1 MRLARTRIGGLLAAV
16 SLLVACGGDDDKGKA
31 ADPTAAPSTAA
42 APTTAAPATTD
53 VATTD
58 AEVTDATDD
67 PSLVTSTSATKAAT
81 PTTASPSTTTAT
93 AATATTVALPVPIA
107 VPADSAG
114 EEPVIEVG
122 SIEIPAL
129 KVSETMYEGIR
140 LTTLDRGP
148 GHWPG
153 TAMPGQVGNVVIAG
167 HRVSHSKP
175 FRNVDKLVAGDEVI
189 FNTADGRFVYT
200 VVSQEIVKPD
210 ALYIVDQTPEKTATL
225 FACHPP
231 GSTRERIVVHLALNE
246 SQSTQT

>member
-1 MRLARTRIGGLLAAV
+1 MRLARIRIGGLLAAV
-16 SLLVACGGDDDKGKA
+16 SLLVACGGDDNDKA
-31 ADPTAAPSTAA
+31 AESTATPSTSAA
-42 APTTAAPATTD
+42 VTTAAPATTQ
-53 VATTD
+53 AETTE
-58 AEVTDATDD
+58 AEVTAATDD
-67 PSLVTSTSATKAAT
+67 PSLVTSTSASSAAT
-81 PTTASPSTTTAT
+81 ATTAPATTT
-93 AATATTVALPVPIA
+93 AATATTVALPVPVA

-122 SIEIPAL
+122 SIEIPSL

-175 FRNVDKLVAGDEVI
+175 FRNVDKLVAGDEVV
-189 FNTADGRFVYT
+189 FTTTDGRFVYT

-210 ALYIVDQTPEKTATL
+210 ALYITDQTPEKTATL

-231 GSTRERIVVHLALNE
+231 GSTRERIVIHLVLNE

>member
-1 MRLARTRIGGLLAAV
+1 MRLARIRIGGVLAAV
-16 SLLVACGGDDDKGKA
+16 SLLVACGGDDNGKA
-31 ADPTAAPSTAA
+31 DQSTETTVASTTHAPVSTAVEA
-42 APTTAAPATTD
+42 TEADVTDSTEDPALVASTTAPPA
-53 VATTD
+53 
-58 AEVTDATDD
+58 
-67 PSLVTSTSATKAAT
+67 ST
-81 PTTASPSTTTAT
+81 PTTA
-93 AATATTVALPVPIA
+93 TATTTPATTTTIALPVPIA
-107 VPADSAG
+107 VPADSVG

-129 KVSETMYEGIR
+129 KVDETMYEGIR

-175 FRNVDKLVAGDEVI
+175 FRNVDKLVAGDEVV

-210 ALYIVDQTPEKTATL
+210 ALYIVDQTPAKTATL

-231 GSTRERIVVHLALNE
+231 GSTRERIVVHLVLDEA
-246 SQSTQT
+246 QSTQT

>member
-1 MRLARTRIGGLLAAV
+1 MRLARARIGGVLAAV
-16 SLLVACGGDDDKGKA
+16 ALLVGCGGDDAKGKA
-31 ADPTAAPSTAA
+31 DEATVTTATPTTR
-42 APTTAAPATTD
+42 APTPTTS
-53 VATTD
+53 VETTEAD
-58 AEVTDATDD
+58 VTDTTDD
-67 PSLVTSTSATKAAT
+67 PSLVASTTVSSLAT
-81 PTTASPSTTTAT
+81 PTTATATTT

-107 VPADSAG
+107 VPADSVG

-129 KVSETMYEGIR
+129 KVDETMYEGIR

-175 FRNVDKLVAGDEVI
+175 FRNVDRLVAGDEVV

-210 ALYIVDQTPEKTATL
+210 ALYIVDQTPDKTATL

-231 GSTRERIVVHLALNE
+231 GSTRERIVVHLVLDEA
-246 SQSTQT
+246 QSTQT

>member
-1 MRLARTRIGGLLAAV
+1 MRLARIRIGGLLAAV
-16 SLLVACGGDDDKGKA
+16 SLLVACGGDDNDKA
-31 ADPTAAPSTAA
+31 AESTA
-42 APTTAAPATTD
+42 APTTSAAVTTAAPGTTD
-53 VATTD
+53 VETTE
-58 AEVTDATDD
+58 AEATDATDD
-67 PSLVTSTSATKAAT
+67 PSLVSSTSAASAAT
-81 PTTASPSTTTAT
+81 AATATTAPMTTT
-93 AATATTVALPVPIA
+93 AATATTVALPVPVA

-122 SIEIPAL
+122 SIEIPSL

-175 FRNVDKLVAGDEVI
+175 FRNVDKLVAGDEVV
-189 FNTADGRFVYT
+189 FTTTDGRFVYT

-210 ALYIVDQTPEKTATL
+210 ALYITDQTPEKTATL

-231 GSTRERIVVHLALNE
+231 GSTRERIVIHLVLNE

>member
-1 MRLARTRIGGLLAAV
+1 MRLARIRIGGVLAAV
-16 SLLVACGGDDDKGKA
+16 SLLVSCGGDDDTDKA
-31 ADPTAAPSTAA
+31 EASTVTEASV
-42 APTTAAPATTD
+42 APTSAPATT
-53 VATTD
+53 VATTEAD
-58 AEVTDATDD
+58 VTDPTDD
-67 PSLVTSTSATKAAT
+67 PSLVTSTTEPTAAT
-81 PTTASPSTTTAT
+81 LTP
-93 AATATTVALPVPIA
+93 ATATTAAPTATTIALPVPIA
-107 VPADSAG
+107 VPADSVG
-114 EEPVIEVG
+114 EEPVVEVG

-129 KVSETMYEGIR
+129 KVDETMYEGIR

-153 TAMPGQVGNVVIAG
+153 TAMPGKVGNVVIAG

-175 FRNVDKLVAGDEVI
+175 FRNVDRLVAGDEVV

-231 GSTRERIVVHLALNE
+231 GSTRERIVVHLVLNE
-246 SQSTQT
+246 TQSTQT

>member
-1 MRLARTRIGGLLAAV
+1 MRLARIRIGGLLAAV
-16 SLLVACGGDDDKGKA
+16 SLLVACGGDDNDKG
-31 ADPTAAPSTAA
+31 ADSTAAPSASAAVTTAA
-42 APTTAAPATTD
+42 AVTTD
-53 VATTD
+53 VETTE
-58 AEVTDATDD
+58 AEATDATDD
-67 PSLVTSTSATKAAT
+67 PSLVTSTSVAPAAT
-81 PTTASPSTTTAT
+81 ATTAPATTT
-93 AATATTVALPVPIA
+93 AATATTIALPVPIA

-122 SIEIPAL
+122 SIEIPSL

-175 FRNVDKLVAGDEVI
+175 FRNVDKLVAGDEVV
-189 FNTADGRFVYT
+189 FNTAEGRFVYT

-231 GSTRERIVVHLALNE
+231 GSTRERIVVHLVLNE